1 KAWELFQGIESKG
14 GIMAALTSGALQDEI
29 ATVAERRRQAI
40 ATGRIELT
48 GVSAFPLLGD
58 DGVTVEPWPRTAA
71 PILSPAVQIRRLQQT
86 RLAEPFERLRDA
98 ADAYAAANGQRARV
112 FIAAL
117 GTPAEHGTRSTW
129 VRNFL
134 ASGGIEAIT
143 GEGFTSSSDAGAAF
157 AG

>member
-1 KAWELFQGIESKG
+1 
-14 GIMAALTSGALQDEI
+14 LTSGALQDEI
-29 ATVAERRRQAI
+29 AAVAERRRKAI

-58 DGVTVEPWPRTAA
+58 DGMKVEPCPEVTPLATN
-71 PILSPAVQIRRLQQT
+71 PAKRIKPLQQT

-98 ADAYAAANGQRARV
+98 ADADAAAKGQRARV

-134 ASGGIEAIT
+134 ASG
-143 GEGFTSSSDAGAAF
+143 
-157 AG
+157 